1 MSHSPVNLIVGLGNP
16 GADYE
21 RTRHNVGAWFVDQ
34 IAAQSGDT
42 LRAEAKFFGHIA
54 KSNHFGEPVWLLKPS
69 TYMNESGKA
78 IAAVAKFFKI
88 EPEAILVAHDEL
100 DFPVGTIRIKR
111 DGGHGGH
118 NGLRNTIQQLHSKAF
133 LRLRIGIGHPG
144 NKDDVSPYVLSRAS
158 KNDEQ
163 TILQSI
169 QDSTNAIETLI
180 AGNLDKAFHQ
190 LHSD

>member
-1 MSHSPVNLIVGLGNP
+1 MSHSPVKLIVGLGNP

-21 RTRHNVGAWFVDQ
+21 RTRHNAGAWFIDQ
-34 IAAQSGDT
+34 VAQQSGDT

-54 KSNHFGEPVWLLKPS
+54 KSNHFAEPVWLLKPS

-78 IAAVAKFFKI
+78 ILAMAKFYKI

-111 DGGHGGH
+111 NGGHGGH
-118 NGLRNTIQQLHSKAF
+118 NGLRNTIQQLHSNAF

-144 NKDDVSPYVLSRAS
+144 NKDDVSSYVLSRPS
-158 KNDEQ
+158 KSDEQ

-169 QDSTNAIETLI
+169 QESTHAIETLI
-180 AGNLDKAFHQ
+180 AGNLEKAFHQ